1 MISSVAWPMIVAAN
15 FIERPECEPPPA
27 MTRLVSWATYAML
40 SNGTPSHSV
49 TSCAKLVSWP
59 CPEFIVPMTS
69 STLPSGS
76 TVISV
81 RSRGAP
87 EVIST

>member
-1 MISSVAWPMIVAAN
+1 MH
-15 FIERPECEPPPA
+15 
-27 MTRLVSWATYAML
+27 

-49 TSCAKLVSWP
+49 TSCAKLVSCP
-59 CPEFIVPMTS
+59 CPDDMVPITS
-69 STLPSGS
+69 STRPSGS

-87 EVIST
+87 LVIST

>member
-1 MISSVAWPMIVAAN
+1 MSRVALPMTMPAMR
-15 FIERPECEPPPA
+15 IERPECEPPPA
-27 MTRLVSWATYAML
+27 ATMSVSPVISRTR

-59 CPEFIVPMTS
+59 WPLDSVPITTS
-69 STLPSGS
+69 TKPLSA

-81 RSRGAP
+81 RSRGMP
-87 EVIST
+87 LVSSI